1 MATIKDIKVKVNIET
16 NSQLKYM
23 KPRALQFTIK
33 ESVETEIDQM
43 EKGSILKSVS
53 VFHIS
58 LFQNQM
64 GLLEFVE
71 ISESSY

>member
-1 MATIKDIKVKVNIET
+1 MATIKGIKVKVNIET

-23 KPRALQFTIK
+23 KPKALPFTIK

-53 VFHIS
+53 VFRIS
-58 LFQNQM
+58 LFRNQM

>member
-1 MATIKDIKVKVNIET
+1 MATIKGIKVKVNIET

-23 KPRALQFTIK
+23 KPRALPFTIK

-53 VFHIS
+53 VFRIS
-58 LFQNQM
+58 LFRNQM